1 MWLNSRSRSNG
12 HARTRLGRSLTG
24 CDGTR
29 SILITILPLLTHSG
43 VGEVTG
49 LLLPDAAGFRR
60 ADTCYEIHRNRST
73 SRKPS
78 ANVPPPHCDGPP
90 AIMDS
95 MKLFWCAAL
104 AATALSAQTFSGAA
118 ALDRV
123 IDQAIEQGRM
133 PGAVLLV
140 GHEGK
145 VVYRKAY
152 GKRALVPL
160 PEAMTLDTVFDCA
173 SLTKVVATTS
183 SLMKLFEEGRFRL
196 GDKVTDY
203 IPEFQGGKSEITLRQ
218 LFTHFSGL
226 QPDVPLSTPWG
237 GYDTGIKLACTFKVG
252 GPPATRYV
260 YSDINFIL
268 LGELVH
274 RLSGKML
281 NEYARENIFLPIGMR
296 ESMFQPPASLV
307 PRIAPTERRPVKTG
321 QPLRGSVHDPTA
333 RNMGGVAGHAGLFST
348 ADDLSRFAQMMLNG
362 GELEGVRLFSPLTVA
377 KFIEPQTPPD
387 QPILRGLGWDVD
399 SPHSGNRGELF
410 PIGSFGHTGF
420 TGTSLWI
427 DPLTKTYVILLA
439 NSVHPDLR
447 PALTPVRAKVATIVA
462 ANVGLRGQRVTLSE
476 YNQTGYNQTGYNE
489 SLTGPGARRQVG
501 RNGATLTG
509 LDVLAAMKFQ
519 PFAGKRIGLITNQ
532 SGLDRQG
539 RRNIDVMREAGVN
552 LAAIFS
558 PEHGFLGK
566 EDRPG
571 IQDTTDPA
579 TGIKVFSLYG
589 ATNRPTPE
597 MLNGIDVLVFDIQD
611 VGVRFYTFETT
622 MAYALEAA
630 AKAGIPY
637 YVLDRP
643 NPITGTRVEGP
654 VLDAANRSFVGYMT
668 GEPVRHGMTMG
679 ELAKMFNAEN
689 KIGADLTVVP
699 MQDWQR
705 GDWFDATNLAWINPS
720 PNMRSLNAAMLY
732 PGLCLM
738 EYARNF
744 SVGRG
749 TDAPFE
755 QIGADFIGGRELA
768 TYLNQRQI
776 PGVRVYATSF
786 TPTESVFKGAKVEGV
801 RFVVTNREL
810 LDGTRLGLELA
821 VGIQKLYP
829 GKVDFSGGKRLVGSD
844 DAIHRIQ
851 AAEDPR
857 TIQESFQDAVG
868 AFAEMR
874 ARYLLY

>member
-1 MWLNSRSRSNG
+1 
-12 HARTRLGRSLTG
+12 
-24 CDGTR
+24 
-29 SILITILPLLTHSG
+29 
-43 VGEVTG
+43 
-49 LLLPDAAGFRR
+49 
-60 ADTCYEIHRNRST
+60 
-73 SRKPS
+73 
-78 ANVPPPHCDGPP
+78 
-90 AIMDS
+90 MDC
-95 MKLFWCAAL
+95 MKLFWCAAV

-123 IDQAIEQGRM
+123 INEAIEQGRM

-196 GDKVTDY
+196 GDKITDY

-226 QPDVPLSTPWG
+226 QPDVPLSTPWT
-237 GYDTGIKLACTFKVG
+237 GYATGIQLACTFKPG
-252 GPPATRYV
+252 GPPGTRYV

-281 NEYARENIFLPIGMR
+281 NAYARENIFLPIGMR
-296 ESMFQPPASLV
+296 ESMFLPPASLV
-307 PRIAPTERRPVKTG
+307 PRIAPTERWPVKTG
-321 QPLRGSVHDPTA
+321 PPLRGVVHDPTA

-539 RRNIDVMREAGVN
+539 RRNIDVMRQAGVN
-552 LAAIFS
+552 IAAIFS

-643 NPITGTRVEGP
+643 NPITGTRIEGP
-654 VLDAANRSFVGYMT
+654 MMDPANRSFVGYLG

-689 KIGADLTVVP
+689 KIGANLTVVP

-786 TPTESVFKGAKVEGV
+786 TPTESVFKGVKVEGV

-810 LDGTRLGLELA
+810 LDATRLGLELA

>member
-1 MWLNSRSRSNG
+1 
-12 HARTRLGRSLTG
+12 
-24 CDGTR
+24 
-29 SILITILPLLTHSG
+29 
-43 VGEVTG
+43 
-49 LLLPDAAGFRR
+49 
-60 ADTCYEIHRNRST
+60 
-73 SRKPS
+73 
-78 ANVPPPHCDGPP
+78 
-90 AIMDS
+90 
-95 MKLFWCAAL
+95 
-104 AATALSAQTFSGAA
+104 
-118 ALDRV
+118 
-123 IDQAIEQGRM
+123 
-133 PGAVLLV
+133 
-140 GHEGK
+140 
-145 VVYRKAY
+145 
-152 GKRALVPL
+152 
-160 PEAMTLDTVFDCA
+160 
-173 SLTKVVATTS
+173 
-183 SLMKLFEEGRFRL
+183 
-196 GDKVTDY
+196 
-203 IPEFQGGKSEITLRQ
+203 
-218 LFTHFSGL
+218 
-226 QPDVPLSTPWG
+226 DVPLTTPWT
-237 GYDTGIKLACTFKVG
+237 GYDTGINLACTFKVG

-281 NEYARENIFLPIGMR
+281 SAYARENIFLPLGMK

-307 PRIAPTERRPVKTG
+307 PRIAPTERWPVKTG
-321 QPLRGSVHDPTA
+321 PPLRGVVHDPTA

-362 GELEGVRLFSPLTVA
+362 GELDGVRLFSPLTVA

-447 PALTPVRAKVATIVA
+447 PALTPVRAKVATVVA
-462 ANVGLRGQRVTLSE
+462 ANVGLRAQRVTL
-476 YNQTGYNQTGYNE
+476 TGYNE
-489 SLTGPGARRQVG
+489 NLTGPGARRQVG

-509 LDVLAAMKFQ
+509 LDVLAGMKFQ
-519 PFAGKRIGLITNQ
+519 PFAGKRIGLITNH

-539 RRNIDVMREAGVN
+539 RRNIDLMREAGVN
-552 LAAIFS
+552 VAAIFS

-566 EDRPG
+566 EDRDG
-571 IQDTTDPA
+571 IQDTADPA
-579 TGIKVFSLYG
+579 TGIRVFSLYG

-597 MLNGIDVLVFDIQD
+597 MLKGIDVLAFDIQD

-643 NPITGTRVEGP
+643 NPITGTRIEGP
-654 VLDAANRSFVGYMT
+654 MLDPANRSFVGYLS
-668 GEPVRHGMTMG
+668 GEPVRHGMTIG

-689 KIGADLTVVP
+689 KIGANLTVVP

-705 GDWFDATNLAWINPS
+705 GDWYDSTNLAWVNPS
-720 PNMRSLNAAMLY
+720 PNMRSLNATTLY
-732 PGLCLM
+732 PGLCLI
-738 EYARNF
+738 EYAKNI

-755 QIGADFIGGRELA
+755 QIGGDFIVGRELA
-768 TYLNQRQI
+768 TLLNQRQI
-776 PGVRVYATSF
+776 PGVRVYPASF
-786 TPTESVFKGAKVEGV
+786 TPTESVFKGIKVEGV

-810 LDGTRLGLELA
+810 LDATRMGLELA

-829 GKVDFSGGKRLVGSD
+829 GKVDFSGNKRLIGSD
-844 DAIHRIQ
+844 DVIRRIQ

-857 TIQESFQDAVG
+857 TIQQSFQDAVD